1 MPNTLD
7 SADAIALRG
16 QSIYNEQIKP
26 LVEPTHKGKFV
37 AIDIDTGEYEID
49 PRDATAC
56 QRLRHRLPSANLFA
70 VKAGHPAA
78 YRLTARIKISA
89 PDTSMLQTPKQHTD
103 DASLGWR
110 RCFH

>member
-7 SADAIALRG
+7 SVNAIALRG

-49 PRDATAC
+49 PRDAIAC
-56 QRLRHRLPSANLFA
+56 QRLRNRLPSANLFA
-70 VKAGHPAA
+70 VRAGHPAA
-78 YRLTARIKISA
+78 YRLSGRIKISA
-89 PDTSMLQTPKQHTD
+89 P
-103 DASLGWR
+103 
-110 RCFH
+110 

>member
-1 MPNTLD
+1 MPNSLD
-7 SADAIALRG
+7 SANAIALRG

-56 QRLRHRLPSANLFA
+56 QRLRNRLPSANLFA

-78 YRLTARIKISA
+78 YHLSRQNQEFPRLG
-89 PDTSMLQTPKQHTD
+89 TSMLQTPKQHTD
-103 DASLGWR
+103 DASLA
-110 RCFH
+110 

>member
-1 MPNTLD
+1 MPKSPD
-7 SADAIALRG
+7 SATAIALRG

-49 PRDATAC
+49 PRDAIAC

-70 VKAGHPAA
+70 VRAGHPAA
-78 YRLTARIKISA
+78 YHLTGRIRISA
-89 PDTSMLQTPKQHTD
+89 PSTSML
-103 DASLGWR
+103 
-110 RCFH
+110 